1 MRVEKLLNPK
11 QFAEIL
17 NVKTGTV
24 YSWLSRG
31 VDLPP
36 SIKISGSTRW
46 REEVVK
52 RWIEQKEKDR
62 RKRDFEE

>member
-11 QFAEIL
+11 GLAGLF
-17 NVKTGTV
+17 NVKSGTV
-24 YSWLSRG
+24 YSWMSRG

-52 RWIEQKEKDR
+52 RRIEAKEREK
-62 RKRDFEE
+62 RKRNFQE